1 MNVVLHR
8 KVVLTDDD
16 LPAALDSDP
25 RQSARLILTAAG
37 QSIVE
42 AQVLLGQILL
52 NGRGISKDLP
62 LALNWFRIAARSGN
76 AMALNMLGRCLE
88 HGWGCS
94 ADAATA
100 AQHYR
105 TATHAGLDWGM
116 YNLANL
122 LATGRGLAQN
132 QARAFTLYQRAA
144 DLGHAKSMNLVG
156 RYFEEGR
163 LVLRN
168 LPLAHDWYRRS
179 AEAGDF
185 RGQFSHAAVLAE
197 RNHIEQALVWL
208 HRALEAGNLNFLRFA
223 RHALLQSSHE
233 AIRILARNY
242 FSRAALLG
250 DDDDRQAQRDFI
262 QSRG

>member
-8 KVVLTDDD
+8 KEVLTGDD

-37 QSIVE
+37 QDIVE

-52 NGRGISKDLP
+52 DGRGISKDP
-62 LALNWFRIAARSGN
+62 ALALNWFRIAARSGN

-88 HGWGCS
+88 HGWGCA
-94 ADAATA
+94 ADAVAA

-105 TATHAGLDWGM
+105 TAAHAGLDWAM

-122 LATGRGLAQN
+122 LATGRGVAQD

-156 RYFEEGR
+156 RFFEEGR
-163 LVLRN
+163 LVPRN

-197 RNHIEQALVWL
+197 RNDIDQALAWL
-208 HRALEAGNLNFLRFA
+208 HRALAAGTLNFLRVA

-233 AIRILARNY
+233 AIRTLARDY

-262 QSRG
+262 HSRG